1 MITISP
7 STKIYVH
14 TKVID
19 FRKGI
24 DGICGVCKYE
34 LKKDPFSGSMF
45 VFTNRARTGLKIL
58 YYDGQG
64 FWIYHKRLSRG
75 KFNWWPKGDI
85 CTELIARDLSVL
97 IWNGNPSNS
106 NMQENWRSIM

>member
-1 MITISP
+1 MITVSP
-7 STKIYVH
+7 NTKVYVH
-14 TKVID
+14 TESID

-34 LKKDPFSGSMF
+34 LNKDPFCGAMF
-45 VFTNRARTGLKIL
+45 IFTNRPKTALKIL

-75 KFNWWPKGDI
+75 KFNWWPTG
-85 CTELIARDLSVL
+85 ELCQNIASKDLSVL
-97 IWNGNPSNS
+97 IWNGNPDNS
-106 NMQENWRSIM
+106 NMQEDWRSVM